1 MANYMFS
8 FFHRKQKEIF
18 PFHQLKTDVHAH
30 LLPGIDDGSPDVA
43 TSLRLIK
50 SMIELGFEAFTATP
64 HVMQDIWKNT
74 NESIL
79 TAHSRLLSA
88 LQTAN
93 IQNKVVAAA
102 EYMVDENLESL
113 LQEKIPLRT
122 IRENWVLIEISF
134 LQPPFQLKQI
144 LFELQLQGY
153 QPILAH
159 PERYLYYT
167 NRTNDL
173 IELKE
178 LGCKLQANLLSFA
191 GYYGKE
197 VLRFAEQLADQQLIN
212 LLGTDLHHDR
222 HLEGL
227 RQLRYSKTLQ
237 KLMESIEN

>member
-1 MANYMFS
+1 MFS

-18 PFHQLKTDVHAH
+18 PFHQLKTDVHSH
-30 LLPGIDDGSPDVA
+30 LLPGIDDGSPDST
-43 TSLRLIK
+43 TSLHLIK
-50 SMIELGFEAFTATP
+50 SMVELGFEQFTATP
-64 HVMQDIWKNT
+64 HVMQDIWKNN
-74 NESIL
+74 NESISS
-79 TAHSRLLSA
+79 AHELLDAA
-88 LQTAN
+88 LENAK

-102 EYMVDENLESL
+102 EYMVDENLEFL

-159 PERYLYYT
+159 PERYLYYAGQIKE
-167 NRTNDL
+167 L
-173 IELKE
+173 IELKH
-178 LGCKLQANLLSFA
+178 LGCKLQANLLSFS

-197 VLRFAEQLADQQLIN
+197 VQRFAEQLADKQLIN
-212 LLGTDLHHDR
+212 LLGTDLHHER

-227 RQLRYSKTLQ
+227 RRLGYSKALQ
-237 KLMESIEN
+237 KAMEKSEN